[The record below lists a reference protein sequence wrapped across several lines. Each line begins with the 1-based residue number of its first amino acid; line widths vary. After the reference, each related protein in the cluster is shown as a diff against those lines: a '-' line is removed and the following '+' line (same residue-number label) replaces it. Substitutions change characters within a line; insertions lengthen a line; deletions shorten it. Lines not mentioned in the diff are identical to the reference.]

1 MARTLED
8 LQKKA
13 NKSTKTKQKKEP
25 KPKRSRQ
32 PINKENNKKENIKEA
47 TNISDKISD
56 VLMLDKASE
65 LKDKISINKEN
76 LTPSTSNEP
85 NDSSQDTFLET
96 IDDIIAQENIN
107 LNNLT
112 ENDKMTVLRF
122 MQSNI
127 NNVEEF
133 ANYTKNN
140 GEKMADLIISINE
153 ALKHE

>member
-13 NKSTKTKQKKEP
+13 NKSTKPKQKKEP

-32 PINKENNKKENIKEA
+32 PINKGNNKKENIKES

-65 LKDKISINKEN
+65 LKDKISVNKEN

-85 NDSSQDTFLET
+85 NNSSQDTFLET

-107 LNNLT
+107 LNDLT

>member
-32 PINKENNKKENIKEA
+32 QINKENNKKENIKEA